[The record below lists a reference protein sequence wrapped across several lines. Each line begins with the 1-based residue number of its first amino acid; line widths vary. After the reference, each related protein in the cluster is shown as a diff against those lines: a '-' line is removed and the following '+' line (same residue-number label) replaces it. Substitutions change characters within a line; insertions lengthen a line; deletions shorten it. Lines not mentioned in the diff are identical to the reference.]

1 MTPDVIRVTALPDF
15 LLEAEFADGEV
26 RRFDM
31 RPYLDYPAF
40 AELRKNALYR
50 RATVVNGTV
59 TLTDEIDLSPD
70 TLYLR
75 GTRVKVPA
83 KSPLPLNP

>member
-1 MTPDVIRVTALPDF
+1 MTPDVIKVKALAEYVI
-15 LLEAEFADGEV
+15 EAEFADGAT

-40 AELRKNALYR
+40 SPLKENCLFM
-50 RATVVNGTV
+50 RAHVEHGVVVWN
-59 TLTDEIDLSPD
+59 DDIDLSPD

-75 GTRVKVPA
+75 GA
-83 KSPLPLNP
+83 AC